1 MAKVNNNGK
10 TISENPTKKN
20 SAKSA
25 GNAINHIMN
34 MLGGSMDSESLKNAQ
49 TIASII
55 SML

>member
-1 MAKVNNNGK
+1 MAKINIKGQTV
-10 TISENPTKKN
+10 SEAPTKKN

-34 MLGGSMDSESLKNAQ
+34 MLGGSMDPESQKNAQ